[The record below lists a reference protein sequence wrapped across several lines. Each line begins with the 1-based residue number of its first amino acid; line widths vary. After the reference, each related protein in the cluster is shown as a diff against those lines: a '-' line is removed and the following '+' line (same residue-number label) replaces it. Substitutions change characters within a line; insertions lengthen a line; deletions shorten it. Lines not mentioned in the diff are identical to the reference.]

1 MGNKDNTSDNMGNK
15 DNIIDIDNN
24 TNKNDKNYKYVNKN
38 SSQIYKKYTKKKI
51 VFGLTLLIVLF
62 ISAIYA
68 LCVGDYGLTIN
79 QVVNALMGHGG
90 NSAELVIWNIRLPRV
105 FAAIIAGASM
115 AVAGA
120 VMQCILRN
128 PLASPFTMGISHGAM
143 FGASLAIILFGI
155 GGAESSGHIFIN
167 NPYSITLFAFM
178 GALVG
183 IFVILLLA
191 KLRGLSPE
199 AMILAG
205 VAMSSLFTAG
215 TMLIQYFADDLQLAA
230 MVYWT
235 FGDLG
240 RPLWT
245 EIYIMVA
252 IMILSLLYFIYK
264 RWDYNALEAGE
275 ETAKSLGV
283 NTERTRLVGMIVASL
298 LTAVNVAFLGIIG
311 FLGLICP
318 HIVRIFIGGDYRF
331 LIPISALFGAVLLLV
346 ADTFARTII
355 SPIVLPVGIL
365 TSFMGAPMFLYLII
379 RMYKK

>member
-1 MGNKDNTSDNMGNK
+1 
-15 DNIIDIDNN
+15 
-24 TNKNDKNYKYVNKN
+24 
-38 SSQIYKKYTKKKI
+38 
-51 VFGLTLLIVLF
+51 
-62 ISAIYA
+62 
-68 LCVGDYGLTIN
+68 
-79 QVVNALMGHGG
+79 
-90 NSAELVIWNIRLPRV
+90 LVIWNIRLPRV
-105 FAAIIAGASM
+105 VASIIAGMSL

-143 FGASLAIILFGI
+143 FGASLAIILLGA
-155 GGAESSGHIFIN
+155 GGAESTGRVFVN
-167 NPYSITLFAFM
+167 NPYSITIFAFL
-178 GALVG
+178 GALIGV
-183 IFVILLLA
+183 FVILLLA
-191 KLRGLSPE
+191 KLRRLSPE

-205 VAMSSLFTAG
+205 VAMSSLFTAS

-240 RPLWT
+240 RPLWD

-252 IMILSLLYFIYK
+252 IMIPTLLYFIYK

-283 NTERTRLVGMIVASL
+283 NTERARLIGMFIASL

-311 FLGLICP
+311 FIGLICP
-318 HIVRIFIGGDYRF
+318 HIVRMFIGGDYRF
-331 LIPISALFGAVLLLV
+331 LIPISALFGAVLLLI
-346 ADTFARTII
+346 ADTFARTAI

-379 RMYKK
+379 RIYKK

>member
-1 MGNKDNTSDNMGNK
+1 MNVPQK
-15 DNIIDIDNN
+15 
-24 TNKNDKNYKYVNKN
+24 
-38 SSQIYKKYTKKKI
+38 YKKYTEKKI
-51 VFGLTLLIVLF
+51 TFGIILLIILF
-62 ISAIYA
+62 LSAIYA
-68 LCVGDYGLTIN
+68 MCVGDYRLTVN
-79 QVVNALMGHGG
+79 QVVDVLIGSGTSN
-90 NSAELVIWNIRLPRV
+90 AELVIWNIRLPRV

-143 FGASLAIILFGI
+143 FGASLAIILLGA
-155 GGAESSGHIFIN
+155 GGAESTGRIFVN
-167 NPYSITLFAFM
+167 NPYSITVFAFL
-178 GALVG
+178 GALIGVL
-183 IFVILLLA
+183 VILLLA

-205 VAMSSLFTAG
+205 VAMSSLFTAC

-240 RPLWT
+240 RPLWD

-252 IMILSLLYFIYK
+252 IMIPALLYFIYK

-283 NTERTRLVGMIVASL
+283 NTERARLIGMFIASL
-298 LTAVNVAFLGIIG
+298 LTAINVAFLGIIG
-311 FLGLICP
+311 FIGLICP

-331 LIPISALFGAVLLLV
+331 LIPISALFGAVLLLI

-365 TSFMGAPMFLYLII
+365 TSFMGAPMFLYLLM

>member
-1 MGNKDNTSDNMGNK
+1 MNVPQK
-15 DNIIDIDNN
+15 
-24 TNKNDKNYKYVNKN
+24 
-38 SSQIYKKYTKKKI
+38 YKKYTEKKI
-51 VFGLTLLIVLF
+51 TFGIILLIILF
-62 ISAIYA
+62 LSAIYA
-68 LCVGDYGLTIN
+68 MCVGDYRLTVN
-79 QVVNALMGHGG
+79 QVVDVLIGSGTSN
-90 NSAELVIWNIRLPRV
+90 AELVIWNIRLPRV

-143 FGASLAIILFGI
+143 FGASLAIILLGA
-155 GGAESSGHIFIN
+155 GGAESTGRIFVN
-167 NPYSITLFAFM
+167 NPYSITVFAFL
-178 GALVG
+178 GALIGVL
-183 IFVILLLA
+183 VILLLA

-205 VAMSSLFTAG
+205 VAMSSLFTAC

-240 RPLWT
+240 RPLWD

-252 IMILSLLYFIYK
+252 IMIPALLYFIYK

-283 NTERTRLVGMIVASL
+283 NTERTRLVGMFIASL
-298 LTAVNVAFLGIIG
+298 LTAVTVSFLGIIG
-311 FLGLICP
+311 FVGLICP

-331 LIPISALFGAVLLLV
+331 LIPVSALFGAVLLLI

-365 TSFMGAPMFLYLII
+365 TSFMGAPMFLYLLM

>member
-1 MGNKDNTSDNMGNK
+1 MDVPQR
-15 DNIIDIDNN
+15 
-24 TNKNDKNYKYVNKN
+24 YK
-38 SSQIYKKYTKKKI
+38 QYTKKKI
-51 VFGLTLLIVLF
+51 IFGFILFIVLF
-62 ISAIYA
+62 LSAIYA
-68 LCVGDYGLTIN
+68 LCVGDYRLTVN
-79 QVVNALMGHGG
+79 QVVNVLMGYGASDI
-90 NSAELVIWNIRLPRV
+90 NLVIWNIRLPRI
-105 FAAIIAGASM
+105 FAAIIAGMSL

-143 FGASLAIILFGI
+143 FGAALAIILLDF
-155 GGAESSGHIFIN
+155 GGAESTGRIFIN
-167 NPYSITLFAFM
+167 NPYIITIFAFL
-178 GALVG
+178 GALIGVV
-183 IFVILLLA
+183 VILLLA
-191 KLRGLSPE
+191 KLRGLTPE

-252 IMILSLLYFIYK
+252 IMIPALIYFIHK
-264 RWDYNALEAGE
+264 RWDYNALECGE

-283 NTERTRLVGMIVASL
+283 NTERTRLIGMLIASL
-298 LTAVNVAFLGIIG
+298 LTSVNVAFLGIIG
-311 FLGLICP
+311 FVGLICP

-331 LIPISALFGAVLLLV
+331 LIPISALFGAVLLLI

-355 SPIVLPVGIL
+355 APIVLPVGIL
-365 TSFMGAPMFLYLII
+365 TSFLGAPMFLYLLL

>member
-1 MGNKDNTSDNMGNK
+1 MDVPQK
-15 DNIIDIDNN
+15 
-24 TNKNDKNYKYVNKN
+24 YK
-38 SSQIYKKYTKKKI
+38 QYTEKKI
-51 VFGLTLLIVLF
+51 TFGIILLIILF
-62 ISAIYA
+62 LSAIYA
-68 LCVGDYGLTIN
+68 MCVGDYRLTVN
-79 QVVNALMGHGG
+79 QVVDVLIGHGTS
-90 NSAELVIWNIRLPRV
+90 SANLVIWNIRLPRV
-105 FAAIIAGASM
+105 FAAIIAGISL

-143 FGASLAIILFGI
+143 FGAALAIILLGA
-155 GGAESSGHIFIN
+155 GGAESTGRIFVN
-167 NPYSITLFAFM
+167 NPYSITIFAFL

-183 IFVILLLA
+183 VFVILLLA

-240 RPLWT
+240 RPLWD
-245 EIYIMVA
+245 EIYIMTA
-252 IMILSLLYFIYK
+252 IMIPALIYFIYR

-283 NTERTRLVGMIVASL
+283 NTERTRLIGMLIASL
-298 LTAVNVAFLGIIG
+298 LTSVNVAFLGIIG
-311 FLGLICP
+311 FIGLICP

-331 LIPISALFGAVLLLV
+331 LIPISALFGAVLLLIS
-346 ADTFARTII
+346 DTIARTII
-355 SPIVLPVGIL
+355 SPVVLPVGIL
-365 TSFMGAPMFLYLII
+365 TSFMGAPMFLYLLV

>member
-1 MGNKDNTSDNMGNK
+1 M
-15 DNIIDIDNN
+15 DIPQ
-24 TNKNDKNYKYVNKN
+24 KYK
-38 SSQIYKKYTKKKI
+38 QYTEKKI
-51 VFGLTLLIVLF
+51 TFGIILLIILF
-62 ISAIYA
+62 LSAIYA
-68 LCVGDYGLTIN
+68 MCVGDYRLTVN
-79 QVVNALMGHGG
+79 QVVDALIG
-90 NSAELVIWNIRLPRV
+90 NGTGNAELVIWNIRLPRV
-105 FAAIIAGASM
+105 FAAIIAGVSM

-143 FGASLAIILFGI
+143 FGAALAIILLGA
-155 GGAESSGHIFIN
+155 GGAESTGRIFVN
-167 NPYSITLFAFM
+167 NPYSITIFAFL
-178 GALVG
+178 GALIGV
-183 IFVILLLA
+183 FVILLLA

-205 VAMSSLFTAG
+205 VAMSSLFTAS

-240 RPLWT
+240 RPLWD

-252 IMILSLLYFIYK
+252 IMIPALLYFIYK

-283 NTERTRLVGMIVASL
+283 NTERTRLIGMFIASL

-311 FLGLICP
+311 FIGLICP

-331 LIPISALFGAVLLLV
+331 LIPISALFGAVLLLI

-365 TSFMGAPMFLYLII
+365 TSFMGAPMFLYLIM
-379 RMYKK
+379 RMYKR

>member
-1 MGNKDNTSDNMGNK
+1 M
-15 DNIIDIDNN
+15 DIPQ
-24 TNKNDKNYKYVNKN
+24 KYK
-38 SSQIYKKYTKKKI
+38 QYTKKKI
-51 VFGLTLLIVLF
+51 IFGIILVIILF
-62 ISAIYA
+62 LSAIYA
-68 LCVGDYGLTIN
+68 LCVGDYRLTIN
-79 QVVNALMGHGG
+79 QVINALIG
-90 NSAELVIWNIRLPRV
+90 NGTGNAKLVIWNIRLPRI
-105 FAAIIAGASM
+105 FAAITAGASL

-143 FGASLAIILFGI
+143 FGASLAIILLGA
-155 GGAESSGHIFIN
+155 GGAESTGRIFVN
-167 NPYSITLFAFM
+167 NPYSITIFAFL
-178 GALVG
+178 GALIGVV
-183 IFVILLLA
+183 VILLLA
-191 KLRGLSPE
+191 KLRGLTPE

-240 RPLWT
+240 RPLWN

-252 IMILSLLYFIYK
+252 IMIPALLYFIYR

-283 NTERTRLVGMIVASL
+283 NTEKIRLIGMLVASL
-298 LTAVNVAFLGIIG
+298 LTSVDVAFLGIIG
-311 FLGLICP
+311 FIGLICP

-331 LIPISALFGAVLLLV
+331 LIPISALFGAVLLLIS
-346 ADTFARTII
+346 DTIARTII

-365 TSFMGAPMFLYLII
+365 TSFMGAPMFLYLLL
-379 RMYKK
+379 RRYKK

>member
-1 MGNKDNTSDNMGNK
+1 MNVPQK
-15 DNIIDIDNN
+15 
-24 TNKNDKNYKYVNKN
+24 
-38 SSQIYKKYTKKKI
+38 YKKYTEKKI
-51 VFGLTLLIVLF
+51 TFGIILLIILF
-62 ISAIYA
+62 LSAIYA
-68 LCVGDYGLTIN
+68 MCVGDYRLTVN
-79 QVVNALMGHGG
+79 QVVDVLIGSGTSN
-90 NSAELVIWNIRLPRV
+90 AELVIWNIRLPRV

-143 FGASLAIILFGI
+143 FGASLAIILLGA
-155 GGAESSGHIFIN
+155 GGAESTGRIFVN
-167 NPYSITLFAFM
+167 NPYSITVFAFL
-178 GALVG
+178 GALIGVL
-183 IFVILLLA
+183 VILLLA

-205 VAMSSLFTAG
+205 VAMSSLFTAC

-240 RPLWT
+240 RPLWD

-252 IMILSLLYFIYK
+252 IMIPALLYFIYK

-283 NTERTRLVGMIVASL
+283 NTERTRLIGMFIASL

-311 FLGLICP
+311 FIGLICP

-331 LIPISALFGAVLLLV
+331 IIPISALFGAVLLLI

-365 TSFMGAPMFLYLII
+365 TSFMGAPMFLYLLM

>member
-1 MGNKDNTSDNMGNK
+1 MNVPQK
-15 DNIIDIDNN
+15 
-24 TNKNDKNYKYVNKN
+24 
-38 SSQIYKKYTKKKI
+38 YKKYTEKKI
-51 VFGLTLLIVLF
+51 TFGIILLIILF
-62 ISAIYA
+62 LSAIYA
-68 LCVGDYGLTIN
+68 MCVGDYRLTVN
-79 QVVNALMGHGG
+79 QVVDVLIGSGTSN
-90 NSAELVIWNIRLPRV
+90 AELVIWNIRLPRV

-143 FGASLAIILFGI
+143 FGASLAIILLGA
-155 GGAESSGHIFIN
+155 GGAESTGRIFVN
-167 NPYSITLFAFM
+167 NPYSITVFAFL
-178 GALVG
+178 GALIGVL
-183 IFVILLLA
+183 VILLLA

-205 VAMSSLFTAG
+205 VAMSSLFTAC

-240 RPLWT
+240 RPLWD

-252 IMILSLLYFIYK
+252 IMIPALLYFIYK

-283 NTERTRLVGMIVASL
+283 NTERTRLVGMFIASL
-298 LTAVNVAFLGIIG
+298 LTAVTVSFLGIIG
-311 FLGLICP
+311 FVGLICP

-331 LIPISALFGAVLLLV
+331 LIPVSALFGAVLLIM
-346 ADTFARTII
+346 ADTIARTII
-355 SPIVLPVGIL
+355 SPIILPVGIL
-365 TSFMGAPMFLYLII
+365 TSFMGAPMFLYLLT

>member
-1 MGNKDNTSDNMGNK
+1 M
-15 DNIIDIDNN
+15 
-24 TNKNDKNYKYVNKN
+24 
-38 SSQIYKKYTKKKI
+38 
-51 VFGLTLLIVLF
+51 
-62 ISAIYA
+62 
-68 LCVGDYGLTIN
+68 CVGDYRLTVN
-79 QVVNALMGHGG
+79 QVVDVLIGSGTSN
-90 NSAELVIWNIRLPRV
+90 AELVIWNIRLPRV

-143 FGASLAIILFGI
+143 FGASLAIILLGA
-155 GGAESSGHIFIN
+155 GGAESTGRIFVN
-167 NPYSITLFAFM
+167 NPYSITVFAFL
-178 GALVG
+178 GALIGVL
-183 IFVILLLA
+183 VILLLA

-205 VAMSSLFTAG
+205 VAMSSLFTAC

-240 RPLWT
+240 RPLWD

-252 IMILSLLYFIYK
+252 IMIPALLYFIYK

-283 NTERTRLVGMIVASL
+283 NTERTRLVGMFIASL
-298 LTAVNVAFLGIIG
+298 LTAVTVSFLGIIG
-311 FLGLICP
+311 FVGLICP

-331 LIPISALFGAVLLLV
+331 LIPVSALFGAVLLIM
-346 ADTFARTII
+346 ADTIARTII
-355 SPIVLPVGIL
+355 SPIILPVGIL
-365 TSFMGAPMFLYLII
+365 TSFMGAPMFLYLLT

>member
-1 MGNKDNTSDNMGNK
+1 MNVPQK
-15 DNIIDIDNN
+15 
-24 TNKNDKNYKYVNKN
+24 
-38 SSQIYKKYTKKKI
+38 YKKYTEKKI
-51 VFGLTLLIVLF
+51 TFGLILLIVLF
-62 ISAIYA
+62 LSAIYA
-68 LCVGDYGLTIN
+68 MCVGDYRLTVN
-79 QVVNALMGHGG
+79 QVVDALIG
-90 NSAELVIWNIRLPRV
+90 NGTGNAELVIWNIRLPRV
-105 FAAIIAGASM
+105 FAAIIAGVSM

-143 FGASLAIILFGI
+143 FGAALAIILLGA
-155 GGAESSGHIFIN
+155 GGAESTGRIFVN
-167 NPYSITLFAFM
+167 NPYSITIFAFL
-178 GALVG
+178 GALIGV
-183 IFVILLLA
+183 FVILLLA

-205 VAMSSLFTAG
+205 VAMSSLFTAS

-240 RPLWT
+240 RPLWD

-252 IMILSLLYFIYK
+252 IMIPALLYFIYK

-283 NTERTRLVGMIVASL
+283 NTERTRLIGMFIASL

-311 FLGLICP
+311 FIGLICP

-331 LIPISALFGAVLLLV
+331 LIPISALFGAVLLLI

-365 TSFMGAPMFLYLII
+365 TSFMGAPMFLYLIM
-379 RMYKK
+379 RMYKR

>member
-1 MGNKDNTSDNMGNK
+1 MNVPQK
-15 DNIIDIDNN
+15 
-24 TNKNDKNYKYVNKN
+24 YK
-38 SSQIYKKYTKKKI
+38 QYTEKKI
-51 VFGLTLLIVLF
+51 TFGIILLIILF
-62 ISAIYA
+62 LSAIYA
-68 LCVGDYGLTIN
+68 MCVGDYRLTVN
-79 QVVNALMGHGG
+79 QVVDALIG
-90 NSAELVIWNIRLPRV
+90 NGTGNAELVIWNIRLPRV
-105 FAAIIAGASM
+105 FAAIIAGVSM

-143 FGASLAIILFGI
+143 FGASLAIILLGA
-155 GGAESSGHIFIN
+155 GGAESTGRIFVN
-167 NPYSITLFAFM
+167 NPYSITVFAFL
-178 GALVG
+178 GALIGVL
-183 IFVILLLA
+183 VILLLA

-205 VAMSSLFTAG
+205 VAMSSLFTAC

-240 RPLWT
+240 RPLWD

-252 IMILSLLYFIYK
+252 IMIPALLYFIYK

-283 NTERTRLVGMIVASL
+283 NTERTRLVGMFIASL
-298 LTAVNVAFLGIIG
+298 LTAVTVSFLGIIG
-311 FLGLICP
+311 FVGLICP

-331 LIPISALFGAVLLLV
+331 LIPVSALFGAVLLIM
-346 ADTFARTII
+346 ADTIARTII
-355 SPIVLPVGIL
+355 SPIILPVGIL
-365 TSFMGAPMFLYLII
+365 TSFMGAPMFLYLLT

>member
-1 MGNKDNTSDNMGNK
+1 M
-15 DNIIDIDNN
+15 DIPQ
-24 TNKNDKNYKYVNKN
+24 K
-38 SSQIYKKYTKKKI
+38 YKKYTEKKI
-51 VFGLTLLIVLF
+51 TFGLILLIVLF
-62 ISAIYA
+62 LSAIYA
-68 LCVGDYGLTIN
+68 MCVGDYRLTVN
-79 QVVNALMGHGG
+79 QVVDALIG
-90 NSAELVIWNIRLPRV
+90 NGTDNAELVIWNIRLPRV
-105 FAAIIAGASM
+105 FAAIIAGVSM

-143 FGASLAIILFGI
+143 FGASLAIILLGA
-155 GGAESSGHIFIN
+155 GGAESTGRIFVN
-167 NPYSITLFAFM
+167 NPYSITVFAFL
-178 GALVG
+178 GALIGV
-183 IFVILLLA
+183 FVILLLA

-240 RPLWT
+240 RPLWD
-245 EIYIMVA
+245 EIYIMIA
-252 IMILSLLYFIYK
+252 IMIPALLYFIYK

-283 NTERTRLVGMIVASL
+283 NTERTRLIGMFIASL

-311 FLGLICP
+311 FIGLICP

-331 LIPISALFGAVLLLV
+331 LIPVSALFGAVLLLI

-355 SPIVLPVGIL
+355 SPVVLPVGIL
-365 TSFMGAPMFLYLII
+365 TSFMGAPMFLYLLM

>member
-1 MGNKDNTSDNMGNK
+1 M
-15 DNIIDIDNN
+15 DIPQ
-24 TNKNDKNYKYVNKN
+24 KYK
-38 SSQIYKKYTKKKI
+38 QYTEKKI
-51 VFGLTLLIVLF
+51 SFGIILLIILF
-62 ISAIYA
+62 LSAVYA
-68 LCVGDYGLTIN
+68 LCVGDYRLTVN
-79 QVVNALMGHGG
+79 QVVDALIG
-90 NSAELVIWNIRLPRV
+90 NGTGNAELVIWNIRLPRI
-105 FAAIIAGASM
+105 FAAVIAGMSL
-115 AVAGA
+115 AVSGA
-120 VMQCILRN
+120 IMQCILKN

-143 FGASLAIILFGI
+143 FGASLAIILFSA
-155 GGAESSGHIFIN
+155 GGAESTGRIFVN
-167 NPYSITLFAFM
+167 NPYSITIFAFL
-178 GALVG
+178 GALIGV
-183 IFVILLLA
+183 FVILLLA

-205 VAMSSLFTAG
+205 VAMSSLFTAS

-240 RPLWT
+240 RPLWD

-252 IMILSLLYFIYK
+252 IMIPALLYFIYR

-283 NTERTRLVGMIVASL
+283 NTERTRLIGMFIASL

-311 FLGLICP
+311 FIGLICP

-331 LIPISALFGAVLLLV
+331 LIPISALFGAVLLLI
-346 ADTFARTII
+346 ADTIARTII

-379 RMYKK
+379 RMYKR

>member
-1 MGNKDNTSDNMGNK
+1 M
-15 DNIIDIDNN
+15 DIPQ
-24 TNKNDKNYKYVNKN
+24 KYK
-38 SSQIYKKYTKKKI
+38 QYTEKKI
-51 VFGLTLLIVLF
+51 SFGIILLIILF
-62 ISAIYA
+62 LSAVYA
-68 LCVGDYGLTIN
+68 LCVGDYRLTVN
-79 QVVNALMGHGG
+79 QVVDALIG
-90 NSAELVIWNIRLPRV
+90 NGTGNAELVIWNMRLPRV
-105 FAAIIAGASM
+105 FAAIIAGMSL

-120 VMQCILRN
+120 VMQCILKN

-143 FGASLAIILFGI
+143 FGASLAIILFSA
-155 GGAESSGHIFIN
+155 GGAESTGRIFVN
-167 NPYSITLFAFM
+167 NPYSITIFAFL
-178 GALVG
+178 GALIGV
-183 IFVILLLA
+183 FVILLLA

-205 VAMSSLFTAG
+205 VAMSSLFTAS

-240 RPLWT
+240 RPLWD

-252 IMILSLLYFIYK
+252 IMIPALLYFIYR

-283 NTERTRLVGMIVASL
+283 NTERTRLIGMFIASL

-311 FLGLICP
+311 FIGLICP

-331 LIPISALFGAVLLLV
+331 LIPISALFGAVLLLI
-346 ADTFARTII
+346 ADTIARTII

-379 RMYKK
+379 RMYKR

>member
-1 MGNKDNTSDNMGNK
+1 MNVPQK
-15 DNIIDIDNN
+15 
-24 TNKNDKNYKYVNKN
+24 
-38 SSQIYKKYTKKKI
+38 YKKYTEKKI
-51 VFGLTLLIVLF
+51 TFGIILLIILF
-62 ISAIYA
+62 LSAIYA
-68 LCVGDYGLTIN
+68 MCVGDYRLTVN
-79 QVVNALMGHGG
+79 QVVDVLIGSGTSN
-90 NSAELVIWNIRLPRV
+90 AELVIWNIRLPRV

-143 FGASLAIILFGI
+143 FGASLAIILLGA
-155 GGAESSGHIFIN
+155 GGAESTGRVFVN
-167 NPYSITLFAFM
+167 NPYSITVFAFL
-178 GALVG
+178 GALIGV
-183 IFVILLLA
+183 FVILLLA

-205 VAMSSLFTAG
+205 VAMSSLFTAS

-240 RPLWT
+240 RPLWD

-252 IMILSLLYFIYK
+252 IMIPALLYFIYK

-283 NTERTRLVGMIVASL
+283 NTERTRLVGMFIASL
-298 LTAVNVAFLGIIG
+298 LTAVTVSFLGIIG
-311 FLGLICP
+311 FVGLICP

-331 LIPISALFGAVLLLV
+331 LIPVSALFGAVLLIM
-346 ADTFARTII
+346 ADTIARTII
-355 SPIVLPVGIL
+355 SPIILPVGIL
-365 TSFMGAPMFLYLII
+365 TSFMGAPMFLYLLT

>member
-1 MGNKDNTSDNMGNK
+1 M
-15 DNIIDIDNN
+15 DIPQ
-24 TNKNDKNYKYVNKN
+24 KYK
-38 SSQIYKKYTKKKI
+38 QYTEKKI
-51 VFGLTLLIVLF
+51 TFGIILLIILF
-62 ISAIYA
+62 LSAIYA
-68 LCVGDYGLTIN
+68 MCVGDYRLTVN
-79 QVVNALMGHGG
+79 QVVDVLIGSGTSN
-90 NSAELVIWNIRLPRV
+90 AELVIWNIRLPRV

-143 FGASLAIILFGI
+143 FGASLAIILLGA
-155 GGAESSGHIFIN
+155 GGAESTGRIFVN
-167 NPYSITLFAFM
+167 NPYSITVFAFL
-178 GALVG
+178 GALIGVL
-183 IFVILLLA
+183 VILLLA

-205 VAMSSLFTAG
+205 VAMSSLFTAC

-240 RPLWT
+240 RPLWD

-252 IMILSLLYFIYK
+252 IMIPALLYFIYK

-283 NTERTRLVGMIVASL
+283 NTERTRLVGMFIASL
-298 LTAVNVAFLGIIG
+298 LTAVTVSFLGIIG
-311 FLGLICP
+311 FVGLICP

-331 LIPISALFGAVLLLV
+331 LIPISALFGAVLLLI

-365 TSFMGAPMFLYLII
+365 TSFMGAPMFLYLLM

>member
-1 MGNKDNTSDNMGNK
+1 M
-15 DNIIDIDNN
+15 DIPQ
-24 TNKNDKNYKYVNKN
+24 KYK
-38 SSQIYKKYTKKKI
+38 QYTEKKI
-51 VFGLTLLIVLF
+51 SFGIILLIILF
-62 ISAIYA
+62 LSAVYA
-68 LCVGDYGLTIN
+68 LCVGDYRLTVN
-79 QVVNALMGHGG
+79 QVVDALIG
-90 NSAELVIWNIRLPRV
+90 NGTGNAELVIWNMRLPRV
-105 FAAIIAGASM
+105 FAAIIAGMSL
-115 AVAGA
+115 AVSGA
-120 VMQCILRN
+120 IMQCILKN

-143 FGASLAIILFGI
+143 FGASLAIILFSA
-155 GGAESSGHIFIN
+155 GGAESTGRIFVN
-167 NPYSITLFAFM
+167 NPYSITIFAFL
-178 GALVG
+178 GALIGV
-183 IFVILLLA
+183 FVILLLA

-205 VAMSSLFTAG
+205 VAMSSLFTAS

-240 RPLWT
+240 RPLWD

-252 IMILSLLYFIYK
+252 IMIPALLYFIYR

-283 NTERTRLVGMIVASL
+283 NTERTRLIGMFIASL

-311 FLGLICP
+311 FIGLICP

-331 LIPISALFGAVLLLV
+331 LIPISALFGAVLLLI
-346 ADTFARTII
+346 ADTIARTII

-379 RMYKK
+379 RMYKR

>member
-1 MGNKDNTSDNMGNK
+1 MNVPQK
-15 DNIIDIDNN
+15 
-24 TNKNDKNYKYVNKN
+24 
-38 SSQIYKKYTKKKI
+38 YKKYTEKKI
-51 VFGLTLLIVLF
+51 TFGIILLIILF
-62 ISAIYA
+62 LSAIYA
-68 LCVGDYGLTIN
+68 MCVGDYRLTVN
-79 QVVNALMGHGG
+79 QVVDVLIGSGTSN
-90 NSAELVIWNIRLPRV
+90 AELVIWNIRLPRV

-143 FGASLAIILFGI
+143 FGASLAIILLGA
-155 GGAESSGHIFIN
+155 GGAESTGRIFVN
-167 NPYSITLFAFM
+167 NPYSITVFAFL
-178 GALVG
+178 GALIGV
-183 IFVILLLA
+183 FVILLLA

-205 VAMSSLFTAG
+205 VAMSSLFTAS

-240 RPLWT
+240 RPLWD

-252 IMILSLLYFIYK
+252 IMIPALLYFIYK

-283 NTERTRLVGMIVASL
+283 NTERTRLVGMFIASL
-298 LTAVNVAFLGIIG
+298 LTAVTVSFLGIIG
-311 FLGLICP
+311 FVGLICP

-331 LIPISALFGAVLLLV
+331 LIPVSALFGAVLLIM
-346 ADTFARTII
+346 ADTIARTII
-355 SPIVLPVGIL
+355 SPIILPVGIL
-365 TSFMGAPMFLYLII
+365 TSFMGAPMFLYLLT

>member
-1 MGNKDNTSDNMGNK
+1 MNVPQR
-15 DNIIDIDNN
+15 
-24 TNKNDKNYKYVNKN
+24 YK
-38 SSQIYKKYTKKKI
+38 QYTEKKI
-51 VFGLTLLIVLF
+51 TFGLILLIVLF
-62 ISAIYA
+62 LSAIYA
-68 LCVGDYGLTIN
+68 MCVGDYRLTVN
-79 QVVNALMGHGG
+79 QVVDALIGNGGDNAG
-90 NSAELVIWNIRLPRV
+90 LVIWNIRLPRV
-105 FAAIIAGASM
+105 VASIIAGMSL

-143 FGASLAIILFGI
+143 FGASLAIILLGA
-155 GGAESSGHIFIN
+155 GGAESTGRIFVN
-167 NPYSITLFAFM
+167 NPYSITVFAFL
-178 GALVG
+178 GALIGV
-183 IFVILLLA
+183 FVILLIA

-205 VAMSSLFTAG
+205 VAMSSLFTAS

-240 RPLWT
+240 RPLWD

-252 IMILSLLYFIYK
+252 IMIPALLYFIYK

-283 NTERTRLVGMIVASL
+283 NTERTRLVGMFIASL
-298 LTAVNVAFLGIIG
+298 LTAVTVSFLGIIG
-311 FLGLICP
+311 FVGLICP

-331 LIPISALFGAVLLLV
+331 LIPVSALFGAVLLIM
-346 ADTFARTII
+346 ADTIARTII
-355 SPIVLPVGIL
+355 SPIILPVGIL
-365 TSFMGAPMFLYLII
+365 TSFMGAPMFLYLLT

>member
-1 MGNKDNTSDNMGNK
+1 
-15 DNIIDIDNN
+15 
-24 TNKNDKNYKYVNKN
+24 
-38 SSQIYKKYTKKKI
+38 
-51 VFGLTLLIVLF
+51 LIVLF
-62 ISAIYA
+62 LSAIYA
-68 LCVGDYGLTIN
+68 MCVGDYRLTVN
-79 QVVNALMGHGG
+79 QVVDALIGNGGDNAG
-90 NSAELVIWNIRLPRV
+90 LVIWNIRLPRV
-105 FAAIIAGASM
+105 VASIIAGMSL

-143 FGASLAIILFGI
+143 FGASLAIILLGA
-155 GGAESSGHIFIN
+155 GGAESTGRIFVN
-167 NPYSITLFAFM
+167 NPYSITIFAFL
-178 GALVG
+178 GALIGV
-183 IFVILLLA
+183 FVILLLA

-205 VAMSSLFTAG
+205 VAMSSLFTAS

-240 RPLWT
+240 RPLWD
-245 EIYIMVA
+245 EICIMVA
-252 IMILSLLYFIYK
+252 IMIPALLYFIYK

-283 NTERTRLVGMIVASL
+283 NTERARLIGMFIASL

-311 FLGLICP
+311 FIGLICP

-331 LIPISALFGAVLLLV
+331 LIPISALFGAVLLLI

-365 TSFMGAPMFLYLII
+365 TSFMGAPMFLYLLM

>member
-1 MGNKDNTSDNMGNK
+1 MNVPQK
-15 DNIIDIDNN
+15 
-24 TNKNDKNYKYVNKN
+24 
-38 SSQIYKKYTKKKI
+38 YKKYTEKKI
-51 VFGLTLLIVLF
+51 IFGIILLIILF
-62 ISAIYA
+62 LSAIYA
-68 LCVGDYGLTIN
+68 MCVGDYRLTVN
-79 QVVNALMGHGG
+79 QVVDVLIGSGTSN
-90 NSAELVIWNIRLPRV
+90 AELVIWNIRLPRV

-143 FGASLAIILFGI
+143 FGASLAIILLGA
-155 GGAESSGHIFIN
+155 GGAESTGRIFVN
-167 NPYSITLFAFM
+167 NPYSITVFAFL
-178 GALVG
+178 GALIGVL
-183 IFVILLLA
+183 VILLLA

-205 VAMSSLFTAG
+205 VAMSSLFTAC

-240 RPLWT
+240 RPLWD

-252 IMILSLLYFIYK
+252 IMIPALLYFIYK

-283 NTERTRLVGMIVASL
+283 NTERTRLVGMFIASL
-298 LTAVNVAFLGIIG
+298 LTAVTVSFLGIIG
-311 FLGLICP
+311 FVGLICP

-331 LIPISALFGAVLLLV
+331 LIPVSALFGAVLLIM
-346 ADTFARTII
+346 ADTIARTII
-355 SPIVLPVGIL
+355 SPIILPVGIL
-365 TSFMGAPMFLYLII
+365 TSFMGAPMFLYLLT
-379 RMYKK
+379 RMYK

>member
-1 MGNKDNTSDNMGNK
+1 
-15 DNIIDIDNN
+15 
-24 TNKNDKNYKYVNKN
+24 
-38 SSQIYKKYTKKKI
+38 
-51 VFGLTLLIVLF
+51 LIVLF
-62 ISAIYA
+62 LSAIYA
-68 LCVGDYGLTIN
+68 MCVGDYRLTVN
-79 QVVNALMGHGG
+79 QVVDALIGNGGDNAG
-90 NSAELVIWNIRLPRV
+90 LVIWNIRLPRV
-105 FAAIIAGASM
+105 VASIIAGMSL

-143 FGASLAIILFGI
+143 FGASLAIILLGA
-155 GGAESSGHIFIN
+155 GGAESTGRVFVN
-167 NPYSITLFAFM
+167 NPYSITVFAFL
-178 GALVG
+178 GALIGV
-183 IFVILLLA
+183 FVILLLA

-205 VAMSSLFTAG
+205 VAMSSLFTAS

-240 RPLWT
+240 RPLWD

-252 IMILSLLYFIYK
+252 IMIPALLYFIYK

-283 NTERTRLVGMIVASL
+283 NTERTRLIGMFIASL

-311 FLGLICP
+311 FIGLICP

-331 LIPISALFGAVLLLV
+331 LIPISALFGAVLLLI

-365 TSFMGAPMFLYLII
+365 TSFMGAPMFLYLLM